1 MRTAAIKVKP
11 ADLRRLVDG
20 KSLTINLPP
29 DVTTLEISL
38 YTVEDGKKDAR
49 EQIIQRM
56 RKIAGEV
63 VNVTERTE
71 SFISMCADELLKKLK
86 GKATCGLSQLKQP

>member
-71 SFISMCADELLKKLK
+71 SFISMCADELLKKL
-86 GKATCGLSQLKQP
+86 